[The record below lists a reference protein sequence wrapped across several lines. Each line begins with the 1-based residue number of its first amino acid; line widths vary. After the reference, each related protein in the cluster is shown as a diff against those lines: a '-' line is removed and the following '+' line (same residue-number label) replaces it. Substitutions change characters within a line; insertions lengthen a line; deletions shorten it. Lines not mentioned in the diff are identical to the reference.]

1 MRPYPE
7 TKNTKHHPRRQLP
20 LKMGLNQS
28 QNSSWMKVSLKKTHN
43 SIIRQQQVKFRI
55 FLFVEEYCCGLMT
68 VMLLELL
75 GRQRN
80 QQKKQSYSPVQF
92 TLSSSMV
99 LLFSTT
105 YHLSTLFF
113 SLICSFLIIKQRNF
127 LFTNIQSCAL
137 KHCHLHFLRVN
148 SGSF

>member
-43 SIIRQQQVKFRI
+43 SIIQQQQVKFRI
-55 FLFVEEYCCGLMT
+55 FSFVEEYCCGLMT

-80 QQKKQSYSPVQF
+80 QQKKTVIFTSPVHTVFQHGASF
-92 TLSSSMV
+92 LNHIPSFYPVFFIDM
-99 LLFSTT
+99 LFS
-105 YHLSTLFF
+105 
-113 SLICSFLIIKQRNF
+113 N
-127 LFTNIQSCAL
+127 N
-137 KHCHLHFLRVN
+137 
-148 SGSF
+148 